1 MKKLLA
7 FFITIVT
14 IQTATAQT
22 KTALPPFAIVELFT
36 SEGCNTCPPA
46 DELLK
51 KIQAAADKNKQPVY
65 TIAYHVDY
73 WNKLGWKDPYSKL
86 QFTYLQQNYTS
97 ALNEKEMYTPY
108 MIVNGQYAFNGSNQ
122 SKADEAIER
131 ALKIPAAYN
140 ISIKKDSVAN
150 DTLYISYQSS
160 AASVDASI
168 KVLLLESGLKSV
180 VTSGENKGKTFLHD
194 NVCRAYQSKTLS
206 SKTGQVKISLKNITL
221 SKGVSVIAFVQQKGT
236 FKIRGF
242 CEGKL

>member
-1 MKKLLA
+1 MKKLLTLFIALAVFHTA
-7 FFITIVT
+7 F
-14 IQTATAQT
+14 AQT
-22 KTALPPFAIVELFT
+22 KTALPPFAVVELFT

-51 KIQAAADKNKQPVY
+51 KIQAEADKKKQPVY

-122 SKADEAIER
+122 SKANEAIDKV
-131 ALKIPAAYN
+131 LKTPAAYN

-150 DTLYISYQSS
+150 DTLYVSYQSS

-168 KVLLLESGLKSV
+168 KILLLESGLKSIA
-180 VTSGENKGKTFLHD
+180 TSGENKGKTFLHD
-194 NVCRAYQSKTLS
+194 NVCRAYQSKTLG